1 MGELLDLE
9 MEGVDASASENLILR
24 ADGRTAGGPILD
36 VENKQRAAGGT
47 WRFFQAEWVGEN
59 DDDDD
64 DDDLEGGNGASES
77 RVTTRLNVRLVIPPK
92 KDKVLVMEG
101 EVKRGGVSSALS
113 SSEANLKEMRSLSSS
128 IDMMPDTADDGDT
141 PPPQTAMDD
150 QTFFLQC
157 TGQVW
162 VEDAVAGK
170 GGERN
175 RSMLGKFSMLKMKDR
190 NPNEYVYTVPA
201 PKKYQD

>member
-47 WRFFQAEWVGEN
+47 WRFFQAEYIGEN
-59 DDDDD
+59 DD

-101 EVKRGGVSSALS
+101 EVKRGGVSSAFS

-128 IDMMPDTADDGDT
+128 IDMMPDSVDDGDV
-141 PPPQTAMDD
+141 PPPQTATDG
-150 QTFFLQC
+150 FLQC

-170 GGERN
+170 GGDRN

-201 PKKYQD
+201 PKKFQD